1 MRRPLW
7 IVLSFMSVALTVY
20 LLARPAAA
28 PADPNE
34 TNSKEPPAINMP
46 GPVPFGSR
54 SRSGQL
60 PITQVILY
68 SSGVGYFQRDGHVEG
83 NTRVDLAFPTQ
94 DVNDLLKSMVLQ
106 DQGGGHISAVSFDSQ
121 DPVDK
126 TLRSFAIN
134 LAANPS
140 YADILN
146 QARGEKVEI
155 VLGPQ
160 QANVSLQGTILGV
173 EVKAPDD
180 RNQKLPAAENIRNG
194 PQVISARYTPA
205 KTGDQ
210 AAAPA
215 GDGKCVG
222 EMLNLWCA
230 DGMRSVSLV
239 EVQRVKFLNPT
250 VEAEV
255 QRALGVL
262 ASGHDT
268 EKKAVSL
275 HFNGTGRRSVSVGY
289 VVETPLWR
297 TSYRLLVGKDGKLSI
312 QGWALVQNPTNEDW
326 KDVRMALVS
335 GRPISF
341 KMDLYQPLYVPRPV
355 VEPEIYSSVR
365 PTVHNGDLLGGAAR
379 ENPIAYQGLGT
390 FTTGTPMPKDRKD
403 RLFDESLDD
412 GPVVATKRPRQKMSQ
427 IDLSRGV
434 VAASQATDL
443 GDSFQYAI
451 EHSVTIPRQKSA
463 LLPIVNKA
471 LEGEKVSLY
480 SPQVHAKYPLLALRM
495 KNTTGVHLMQGPVTV
510 FEGTG
515 YCGDAQLPD
524 LQPNEERLV
533 SYALDLGTEVNAVSA
548 QTAEQLV
555 SIRLHKGALSMSST
569 QRVSVI
575 YTIKNRSPHDRVV
588 LVEHPIRPGFK
599 LVSKDEPKEQARNVY
614 RFEKKLAAGKTVSFE
629 VAEEQDLRTETAL
642 LSMTVDTIR
651 YLLQYE
657 FNNAQAKAALEKA
670 LQLQDKLTAT
680 RQELAGLQ
688 QELANITRD
697 QERLRANLKEM
708 PATADAYKRYLAKFD
723 SQETAIEKLQA
734 QIKDLE
740 ARTLKQYRE
749 CEVYLNTLQV
759 EATIQKGPKD

>member
-1 MRRPLW
+1 
-7 IVLSFMSVALTVY
+7 MSVALTVY
-20 LLARPAAA
+20 LLARPATL
-28 PADPNE
+28 PADSNE
-34 TNSKEPPAINMP
+34 TTSKEPQVPDVP
-46 GPVPFGSR
+46 RPVWSGNTSTV
-54 SRSGQL
+54 GQL
-60 PITQVILY
+60 PITQLVLY
-68 SSGVGYFQRDGHVEG
+68 SSGVGYFQRTGQVEG

-126 TLRSFAIN
+126 TLNSFAIN

-155 VLGPQ
+155 VFGPQ
-160 QANVSLQGTILGV
+160 QANASLQGTILGV
-173 EVKAPDD
+173 EVKTPNE
-180 RNQKLPAAENIRNG
+180 RNQKLPAGDYLRHA
-194 PQVISARYTPA
+194 PQVVTSGYAPG
-205 KTGDQ
+205 KTGDP
-210 AAAPA
+210 AKAPA
-215 GDGKCVG
+215 GAYDCVG

-230 DGMRSVSLV
+230 DGMRSVSLA
-239 EVQRVKFLNPT
+239 EVQRVKFLNP
-250 VEAEV
+250 VVASEV
-255 QRALGVL
+255 QRALQVL

-275 HFNGTGRRSVSVGY
+275 YFSGTGKRSVSVGY

-297 TSYRLLVGKDGKLSI
+297 TTYRLLVGKDGKLSI
-312 QGWALVQNPTNEDW
+312 QGWALVQNPTNDDW
-326 KDVRMALVS
+326 KNVCMALVS

-355 VEPEIYSSVR
+355 VEPELYSSVG
-365 PTVHNGDLLGGAAR
+365 PAIHNGALAGAYGGLLGIKTSPYMKR
-379 ENPIAYQGLGT
+379 N
-390 FTTGTPMPKDRKD
+390 TPPGRDSGSN
-403 RLFDESLDD
+403 EAEEEEEGID
-412 GPVVATKRPRQKMSQ
+412 GHKLPPMQRNVGKLTKQAEINLQ
-427 IDLSRGV
+427 RGV
-434 VAASQATDL
+434 VAASKATDL

-463 LLPIVNKA
+463 LLPIVNKT
-471 LEGEKVSLY
+471 LDGDKVSLY

-533 SYALDLGTEVNAVSA
+533 SYALDLGTEVNAVPTQA
-548 QTAEQLV
+548 AHRLV
-555 SIRLHKGALSMSST
+555 SIRLHMGALATTSKVRDAMT
-569 QRVSVI
+569 
-575 YTIKNRSPHDRVV
+575 YTIKNRSPHDSVI
-588 LVEHPIRPGFK
+588 LVEHPIRPGYK

-629 VAEEQDLRTETAL
+629 VAEEQDVRTETAL
-642 LSMTVDTIR
+642 LTLTVETIR

-657 FNNAQAKAALEKA
+657 FNSAQAKAALEKV

-708 PATADAYKRYLAKFD
+708 PTTADAYKRYLAKFD

-734 QIKDLE
+734 QIKELE

-749 CEVYLNTLQV
+749 CEVYLNTVQV